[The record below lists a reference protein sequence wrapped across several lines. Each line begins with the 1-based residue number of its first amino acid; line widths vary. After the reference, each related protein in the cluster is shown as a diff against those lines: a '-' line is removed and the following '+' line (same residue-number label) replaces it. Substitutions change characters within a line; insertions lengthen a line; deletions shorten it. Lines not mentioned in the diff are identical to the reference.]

1 MCLGIAVFLFGWLN
15 AHQSGKAAQPEVTSQ
30 TRRSDQVFYPSETQW
45 ATLESEKVRPAVFR
59 SEHVTEG
66 KIAVDE
72 EKSTLVFSPYA
83 GRVTKLLAKP
93 GETVKRGQPLFV
105 VEATDMVQAQND
117 FISAA
122 TGMNK
127 ARSQL
132 NLAQIQEKRAKELSD
147 AKAVPLKEWQQA
159 QAALVTAQNDMRSAE
174 TTLEA
179 ARNRLRILGR
189 SDDEVTKFQE
199 TGSITAETPIYSP
212 IDGIVV
218 QRKVGPGQYLASG
231 ASDPVFIIGDLSTVW
246 LVAYVRETE
255 APNVHTGQPVSFS
268 ILAFPDKSFHGNLSY
283 VAASLDSTSRRLL
296 VRASVNNSEGLLK
309 PEMFAMVTIVTGE
322 GDNYPAVPRR
332 AVVYE
337 GSNARVWVARDDRG
351 IELRNIEPGMAIG
364 DMVQVLKGLQLN
376 ETVITKGSLFIDRAA
391 VAGAS

>member
-1 MCLGIAVFLFGWLN
+1 
-15 AHQSGKAAQPEVTSQ
+15 
-30 TRRSDQVFYPSETQW
+30 
-45 ATLESEKVRPAVFR
+45 
-59 SEHVTEG
+59 
-66 KIAVDE
+66 
-72 EKSTLVFSPYA
+72 
-83 GRVTKLLAKP
+83 
-93 GETVKRGQPLFV
+93 
-105 VEATDMVQAQND
+105 MVQAQND

-159 QAALVTAQNDMRSAE
+159 QAALITAQNDMRSAE

-189 SDDEVTKFQE
+189 SDEEVTKFQE

-246 LVAYVRETE
+246 LVAYVREAE
-255 APNVHTGQPVSFS
+255 APNVHTAQPVSFS

-309 PEMFAMVTIVTGE
+309 PEMFAIVTIITGE

-337 GSNARVWVARDDRG
+337 GSNARVWVARDDGG
-351 IELRNIEPGMAIG
+351 IELRNIEAGMAIG
-364 DMVQVLKGLQLN
+364 DLVQVLRGLQLN
-376 ETVITKGSLFIDRAA
+376 ERVITKGSLFIDRAA